1 MHAFLE
7 RLIVA
12 FVLFLILFPVLSSQV
27 FIIWPWYG
35 QVWSIELICLLLPF
49 NLLAVMLLHS
59 YYLCIVTNPG
69 RVPDGWKPDTSTGDG
84 LEVKK
89 LTGKPRYCRTCNKYK
104 PPRSHHC
111 RRCDFC
117 VLRMD
122 HHCPWVN
129 NCIGHYNFGHFLR
142 FLFFV
147 DACCSYHLFM
157 VTRRA
162 FWFMGRRYF
171 DEPTF
176 AELLFIVTNYVTV
189 VPVLLIVGAMSLY
202 QFYGLLVN
210 TTTIERFEK
219 DKAAILRRHGKFHE
233 MKYPYNLGAW
243 RNVTSVLGSNP
254 LLWCCP
260 LAPQGTGLEFQL
272 SDGEG
277 TEVQYSGPRC
287 NPTST
292 EKQFKLPSSPWTYDN
307 EGVNPNLRPSNSST
321 LASHGHQVYTSAL
334 PPYHPDFDGDYS
346 PRARQSYSPDSS
358 DIDDD
363 YQGIKVRRGSEGYE
377 VHPLNRE
384 EMLRRYLEAELS
396 REGRYQVYGADPPLE
411 DINDLISDEELG
423 LRN

>member
-1 MHAFLE
+1 MNSSYQMGKVSRSTPMAKNIHCERARVRPPWFLLCHCSGTTLHVPSSETDAFYE
-7 RLIVA
+7 
-12 FVLFLILFPVLSSQV
+12 
-27 FIIWPWYG
+27 
-35 QVWSIELICLLLPF
+35 
-49 NLLAVMLLHS
+49 NL
-59 YYLCIVTNPG
+59 
-69 RVPDGWKPDTSTGDG
+69 
-84 LEVKK
+84 
-89 LTGKPRYCRTCNKYK
+89 
-104 PPRSHHC
+104 
-111 RRCDFC
+111 
-117 VLRMD
+117 
-122 HHCPWVN
+122 
-129 NCIGHYNFGHFLR
+129 
-142 FLFFV
+142 
-147 DACCSYHLFM
+147 
-157 VTRRA
+157 
-162 FWFMGRRYF
+162 
-171 DEPTF
+171 
-176 AELLFIVTNYVTV
+176 
-189 VPVLLIVGAMSLY
+189 
-202 QFYGLLVN
+202 
-210 TTTIERFEK
+210 
-219 DKAAILRRHGKFHE
+219 
-233 MKYPYNLGAW
+233 
-243 RNVTSVLGSNP
+243 
-254 LLWCCP
+254 
-260 LAPQGTGLEFQL
+260 
-272 SDGEG
+272 G